1 MLSRY
6 EDFFGGNKKKQQKKG
21 GTVGK
26 RKRSSSELDSADH
39 FENTDEDVEKNDSE
53 VTKPR
58 HCA

>member
-6 EDFFGGNKKKQQKKG
+6 EDFFGGNKKKQQKKSG
-21 GTVGK
+21 IVGK
-26 RKRSSSELDSADH
+26 RKHSSIELGSVDH
-39 FENTDEDVEKNDSE
+39 FENADEDVEKNDNE